1 MDVEAEVLYDMSKEF
16 DIFKEQCLFQHN
28 MLIDSNNQIYIC
40 LQDKIYIISLRKI
53 ALNKCILQD
62 VIDCTKM
69 IYNSQDKVIQNHY
82 IDEVTQIYNS
92 KSDTSDVDFAK
103 FVLKGNKVN
112 TMKDTYLRQRLVT
125 INNDLLALKIKNFRI
140 SKYGLLPDNHPIITI
155 LLSNGDAYNLGFV
168 QQNSDSLKSY
178 QIIENLN
185 EAITGSSQSNLEVMT
200 FEWSEQYMSN
210 FNVYQLLAIHAS
222 DGYVYLYKYEN
233 NKNRVLIDKY
243 NVNQGKCK
251 QICFTNYIE
260 NNQQHIKL
268 FILSSKDITVVHLQS
283 NIDQLNGSQIASS
296 IDNKSR
302 LQENNQIFKLIETK
316 HLDFQFI
323 DRMFVLESK
332 NGKAP
337 ILYLAHN
344 QEIHAIN
351 PSDYSLQYQQPMQSF
366 NNCLGKVLAIFESI
380 VEVQYQIFNEKSQ
393 IQTIKEKSNSSKDKS
408 SQFKIEQEVFEEEQE
423 LQIEDEQNNLQS
435 IRYKQDD
442 NDIQNFSSSMFL
454 PYSAI
459 QSVNQCFYIVCGA
472 HSFTSQQLSN
482 ILIIND
488 SDNISDPYIFVGKCI
503 KNLEKS
509 VYLQKNELDNKN
521 SVFAMMP
528 FNWDDILF
536 YIMKNQNEFVDILKI
551 SLYIYDQQKGIKKL
565 QQDPQLEK
573 LEQFLKNINISSE
586 KLSFINEK
594 LLLFLTSMQKQQFKD
609 FIEQQIQAIIKR
621 NYESAFSSLRKNY
634 NTSNLLKRL
643 SKEVDI
649 DIQIQ
654 KICLQANQSFSQK
667 ESITCILT
675 NLDIVDEPILKCK
688 NCKNYMIDLEN
699 YVKQDPS
706 NQQIQIFNVFQFRN
720 NICPLCCGLVK
731 PVL

>member
-1 MDVEAEVLYDMSKEF
+1 MEVEAEVLYDMSKEF

-69 IYNSQDKVIQNHY
+69 VSNTKDKAIQNHY
-82 IDEVTQIYNS
+82 IDEFTQIYNS
-92 KSDTSDVDFAK
+92 KSEISDIDFAK
-103 FVLKGNKVN
+103 FVLNGNKVN

-125 INNDLLALKIKNFRI
+125 INNDILALKIKNFRI

-155 LLSNGDAYNLGFV
+155 LLSNGDAYNIGLV
-168 QQNSDSLKSY
+168 KQNSDSLKSY

-185 EAITGSSQSNLEVMT
+185 ELITGSSQSNLEIMT
-200 FEWSEQYMSN
+200 FEWSEQFMSN
-210 FNVYQLLAIHAS
+210 FSVYQLLAIHAS
-222 DGYVYLYKYEN
+222 DGFVYVYKYEN
-233 NKNRVLIDKY
+233 NKNRVLIGKY
-243 NVNQGKCK
+243 NVDQSKCK

-260 NNQQHIKL
+260 NNQQYIKL
-268 FILSSKDITVVHLQS
+268 FVLSVKNITVVHIQTT
-283 NIDQLNGSQIASS
+283 IDQINGIQIGQL

-302 LQENNQIFKLIETK
+302 IQENNQNFKLVETK
-316 HLDFQFI
+316 HLNFQFI
-323 DRMFVLESK
+323 DRMFVLDTPSG
-332 NGKAP
+332 GKSP
-337 ILYLAHN
+337 ILYFTHN
-344 QEIHAIN
+344 QEILAIN
-351 PSDYSLQYQQPMQSF
+351 SSDYTLLYQEPMKSF
-366 NNCLGKVLAIFESI
+366 NNSLGKILGIFQSI
-380 VEVQYQIFNEKSQ
+380 EDVQYQIFNEKSQ
-393 IQTIKEKSNSSKDKS
+393 IQTIKEKGSIAKDKC
-408 SQFKIEQEVFEEEQE
+408 QFKIEQEVLEEEQE
-423 LQIEDEQNNLQS
+423 LQIEDEDTNLKRNS
-435 IRYKQDD
+435 YKKDES
-442 NDIQNFSSSMFL
+442 DIQTFSSSMFL
-454 PYSAI
+454 PYAAI

-509 VYLQKNELDNKN
+509 VYCQKNEQDNKN
-521 SVFAMMP
+521 SVFALMP

-536 YIMKNQNEFVDILKI
+536 YIMRNQNEFVDILKI

-573 LEQFLKNINISSE
+573 FEQFLKNINISAE

-609 FIEQQIQAIIKR
+609 FIEQQIQTIIKR
-621 NYESAFSSLRKNY
+621 NYENSFGNLRKNY
-634 NTSNLLKRL
+634 NNSSLLKRL

-654 KICLQANQSFSQK
+654 KICQQSNQSFSQK
-667 ESITCILT
+667 ETITCIMT

-688 NCKNYMIDLEN
+688 NCKNFMIDMQSYL
-699 YVKQDPS
+699 KQDPT
-706 NQQIQIFNVFQFRN
+706 NQPIQIFSVFQFRN
-720 NICPLCCGLVK
+720 NICPLCCGLVT

>member
-1 MDVEAEVLYDMSKEF
+1 MEVESEVLYDMSQEF

-40 LQDKIYIISLRKI
+40 LQDKINIISLRKI

-69 IYNSQDKVIQNHY
+69 VYNSKDKVIQNHY
-82 IDEVTQIYNS
+82 LDEVTQKYNS
-92 KSDTSDVDFAK
+92 KSEISDVDFAM

-125 INNDLLALKIKNFRI
+125 INNDILALKIKNFRI

-155 LLSNGDAYNLGFV
+155 LLSNGDAYNIGLVKSSF
-168 QQNSDSLKSY
+168 DSSKSY

-185 EAITGSSQSNLEVMT
+185 ELITGQNQSNLEIMA
-200 FEWSEQYMSN
+200 FEWSEQFMCN
-210 FNVYQLLAIHAS
+210 FSVYQLLAIHAS
-222 DGYVYLYKYEN
+222 DGFVYLYKYEN
-233 NKNRVLIDKY
+233 NKNRVLLDKY
-243 NVNQGKCK
+243 NVNQSKCK
-251 QICFTNYIE
+251 QISFTNFIE
-260 NNQQHIKL
+260 NNQQHLKL
-268 FILSSKDITVVHLQS
+268 FVLSGKHISVVHLQS
-283 NIDQLNGSQIASS
+283 NIDQLNGIQISS
-296 IDNKSR
+296 SNDNKAR
-302 LQENNQIFKLIETK
+302 FQENNQNLKLVEIK

-323 DRMFVLESK
+323 DRMFVLDTK
-332 NGKAP
+332 NRKSP
-337 ILYLAHN
+337 ILFLAHN

-351 PSDYSLQYQQPMQSF
+351 SSDYTLLFQEPMKSF
-366 NNCLGKVLAIFESI
+366 NDSLGKVLAIFES
-380 VEVQYQIFNEKSQ
+380 VAGVQYQIFNEKSQ
-393 IQTIKEKSNSSKDKS
+393 IQTIKEKGNSSKDKC
-408 SQFKIEQEVFEEEQE
+408 QLKIEQEVFEEEQE
-423 LQIEDEQNNLQS
+423 IQIENQETNLKLNSYKKDE
-435 IRYKQDD
+435 
-442 NDIQNFSSSMFL
+442 NDIQAFSSSMFL
-454 PYSAI
+454 PYAAI

-509 VYLQKNELDNKN
+509 VYCQKNEQDNKS
-521 SVFAMMP
+521 SVFAMIP

-536 YIMKNQNEFVDILKI
+536 YIMRNQNEFVDILKI

-573 LEQFLKNINISSE
+573 FELFLKNTKISAE

-621 NYESAFSSLRKNY
+621 NYENALAILRKNH
-634 NTSNLLKRL
+634 NNSNLLKRL

-649 DIQIQ
+649 DVQIQ
-654 KICLQANQSFSQK
+654 KICQQSNQYFSK
-667 ESITCILT
+667 RESITCILT

-688 NCKNYMIDLEN
+688 NCKNYMIDLQN
-699 YVKQDPS
+699 YLKQDLT
-706 NQQIQIFNVFQFRN
+706 NQSIQIFNVFQFRN
-720 NICPLCCGLVK
+720 NICPLCCGLVT
-731 PVL
+731 PVI